1 MSIREELVLKA
12 LAGEDSKV
20 DLATKFGVSRK
31 TIYKWLDRYK
41 ERGLAGLVDE
51 SRRPRSSPMMTSPEL
66 ALAAVQLR
74 KAHRSWGPT
83 KIVAVL
89 ARQYPGDEIP
99 SVSTTSRI
107 LRQAGFVT
115 RPHRRSSGGF
125 PAAPRHYSPVEPNDL
140 WTVDFKGWWR
150 TLDGARCDPLTVRD
164 AVSRYMLALRA
175 MPRTRTEDVRPVF
188 EEMFDRYGLPRAIH
202 SDNGPPFASL
212 RGPGGLTQLSAWWVS
227 LGIEVVRSRPGKP
240 QDNGGHERMHLDVRF
255 ELEDVAAATLAD
267 QRRAFDEWV
276 TTFNHVRPHEAL
288 GQRLPGEVY
297 RVSDRR
303 LARCVPF
310 VHPDDRRLVRLN
322 RQGVIRYDSRAVYI
336 SYGLAGQEVGLE
348 VAADG
353 RVRVW
358 FCRMLLGEFVPHR
371 DTTIQPCGG
380 TDEANRA
387 AQPTPSVPAGLSTAE
402 GSPRAALSIGAEVT
416 DHDDGIPCH
425 PLAPLPV
432 TLAISSPPEG

>member
-12 LAGEDSKV
+12 LAGESKV
-20 DLATKFGVSRK
+20 ALAVEYGVSRK
-31 TIYKWLDRYK
+31 TVYKWLDRYK

-51 SRRPRSSPMMTSPEL
+51 SRRPHSSPMVTSAEL
-66 ALAAVQLR
+66 ALAAVELR
-74 KAHRSWGPT
+74 RAHRSWGPK

-89 ARQYPGDEIP
+89 EKRYPGEAIP
-99 SVSTTSRI
+99 SISTTSRI

-115 RPHRRSSGGF
+115 RRPHRRSSGGF
-125 PAAPRHYSPVEPNDL
+125 PPAPRHYSPVEPNDL

-150 TLDGARCDPLTVRD
+150 TLDRSRCEPLTVRD
-164 AVSRYMLALRA
+164 AVSRYVLALRA

-188 EEMFDRYGLPRAIH
+188 EELFDRYGLPRAIH

-255 ELEDVAAATLAD
+255 ELEDFAAGTLAD
-267 QRRAFDEWV
+267 QQRAFDEWL

-303 LARCVPF
+303 LTRCVPY
-310 VHPDDRRLVRLN
+310 VHPDDRLVVRLN
-322 RQGVIRYDSRAVYI
+322 RQGIARYDRRAVYI

-348 VAADG
+348 FVADG
-353 RVRVW
+353 TVRVW
-358 FCRMLLGEFVPHR
+358 FCRMLLGAFVAYR
-371 DTTIQPCGG
+371 DKTILPCG
-380 TDEANRA
+380 TDQTEAA
-387 AQPTPSVPAGLSTAE
+387 AV
-402 GSPRAALSIGAEVT
+402 EVT
-416 DHDDGIPCH
+416 TDGHCVTCP
-425 PLAPLPV
+425 PLASFSV
-432 TLAISSPPEG
+432 TPTVSLSPEG